1 MLALRNVKSLSID
14 WHTKKNDRKMPLFEA
29 VELNLYI
36 YIIYLSHNRSGRVGL
51 FSDDV
56 SSDVAGDVAKLTWHR
71 ERGTMF
77 NCILDVTRG

>member
-1 MLALRNVKSLSID
+1 M
-14 WHTKKNDRKMPLFEA
+14 
-29 VELNLYI
+29 
-36 YIIYLSHNRSGRVGL
+36 GL